1 MGFGFLAL
9 AQKIGARKWELQHWV
24 HLDWGKELISPP
36 PPHPISTISQSYW
49 VPIIKL
55 VFYKIKTL
63 SSASCN
69 VRYSLQKHVHLN
81 VHLLCNC
88 LCGGFPVGS
97 KFQPWIEKWD
107 LLFLFFDP
115 FECFCYVFG
124 IRFSQTANVYL
135 KQKRQYGL
143 LVTNVNFVSAKKLKY
158 THHIY

>member
-1 MGFGFLAL
+1 MWENGIWIPGTWEKNWGQEMRVTALGTFGL
-9 AQKIGARKWELQHWV
+9 
-24 HLDWGKELISPP
+24 GKGIDITPP

-81 VHLLCNC
+81 VHLLRNC

-97 KFQPWIEKWD
+97 KFQP
-107 LLFLFFDP
+107 
-115 FECFCYVFG
+115 
-124 IRFSQTANVYL
+124 
-135 KQKRQYGL
+135 
-143 LVTNVNFVSAKKLKY
+143 
-158 THHIY
+158 